1 MENKIP
7 TAKEYSDISIEKYI
21 QYLKEY
27 KDNKEKPDTSFEECL
42 IEFAKLHVQEALK
55 QASEKAELDLIR
67 EYTACEISKNS
78 ILNAYSL
85 DNIK

>member
-7 TAKEYSDISIEKYI
+7 TAEEFLEENFEANSINPAI
-21 QYLKEY
+21 
-27 KDNKEKPDTSFEECL
+27 L
-42 IEFAKLHVQEALK
+42 IEFAKLHVIEALK
-55 QASEKAELDLIR
+55 AVIK
-67 EYTACEISKNS
+67 EIHPEIGVYKLKDDSS